1 MENLGKLIKDAR
13 LKLRMRQID
22 VAKHVG
28 MERSSVSNWELG
40 RSQPDL
46 YTLRKLSQV
55 LHLNLFSDNTE
66 NTPIQEA
73 TGRKIPLKL
82 SDTPFIEVI
91 SSENACIFSD
101 FTINIQVNGS
111 DSHGNSV
118 IFRVNA
124 AFCIENDGK

>member
-1 MENLGKLIKDAR
+1 MENLGNLIKDAR

-55 LHLNLFSDNTE
+55 LHLNLFSDSTE
-66 NTPIQEA
+66 NTPIQEV

-82 SDTPFIEVI
+82 SDSPFIEVI
-91 SSENACIFSD
+91 SSVNACIFSD

>member
-13 LKLRMRQID
+13 LKLSLRQYD
-22 VAKHVG
+22 VAKLVG
-28 MERSSVSNWELG
+28 MERTTISNWERG
-40 RSQPDL
+40 HSQPDL
-46 YTLRKLSQV
+46 HMLRKLSQV
-55 LHLNLFSDNTE
+55 LHLNLFSDSTE
-66 NTPIQEA
+66 NAPIQEEIS
-73 TGRKIPLKL
+73 RKIPLKV
-82 SDTPFIEVI
+82 SGTPVIEVI
-91 SSENACIFSD
+91 SAENAWVFSD

>member
-1 MENLGKLIKDAR
+1 MENLGQLIKNAR
-13 LKLRMRQID
+13 LELHLRQID
-22 VAKHVG
+22 VAKSVG
-28 MERSSVSNWELG
+28 MERTAVSNWELG

-46 YTLRKLSQV
+46 HTLRKLSQV
-55 LHLNLFSDNTE
+55 LHLNLFRDSSE
-66 NTPIQEA
+66 NAFVKES

-82 SDTPFIEVI
+82 SDSPFIEVI
-91 SSENACIFSD
+91 SSENACVFSD
-101 FTINIQVNGS
+101 FTINLQVNGS